1 MSPLGNFKTNIKM
14 TEELNLKELF
24 ANVVNFISRNNKL
37 IFSIV
42 LIGVIAVVVFQKL
55 KTPYYET
62 RAICMSGISEYE
74 RQEQV
79 EDLSQRTAIDLINHL
94 KINIENEDYSAL
106 TTLLGVDANIAATI
120 KNIEAEQLSQE
131 DMNEKF
137 YALNKF
143 EVSLTVRDNSKI
155 NDIQN
160 GLIYYFTNNEFVKNY
175 HERYSQSS
183 DNIIE
188 DIQDEMLLLANIRK
202 EGAKNNLDISSVNVI
217 SDVEENSIISQM
229 VALSQLREDI
239 KTKQALL
246 KPLVFVQNFAK
257 VNQKEDD
264 ILVWT
269 VLGAVLSFIFGLFIA
284 LIREVK
290 IK

>member
-1 MSPLGNFKTNIKM
+1 M
-14 TEELNLKELF
+14 TEELNLSELF
-24 ANVVNFISRNNKL
+24 ANFVKFISRNIKL
-37 IFSIV
+37 LSIIV
-42 LIGVIAVVVFQKL
+42 FIGVIGVIGYQKF
-55 KTPYYET
+55 KKPYYET
-62 RAICMSGISEYE
+62 KAICMSGISEYE
-74 RQEQV
+74 RQEQI
-79 EDLSQRTAIDLINHL
+79 EDLSQRTAIDLVNYL
-94 KINIENEDYSAL
+94 QINIKNEDYSAL
-106 TTLLGVDANIAATI
+106 AILLGVDEKVAATI
-120 KNIEAEQLSQE
+120 KKIEAEQLYQQ

-143 EVSLTVRDNSKI
+143 EISLTTFDNTLIDQSQK
-155 NDIQN
+155 
-160 GLIYYFTNNEFVKNY
+160 GLIYYFSNNDFITDYHTNYLASNIKII
-175 HERYSQSS
+175 S
-183 DNIIE
+183 DINAEIE
-188 DIQDEMLLLANIRK
+188 VLGEMRV
-202 EGAKNNLDISSVNVI
+202 EGAKNNLDVSSVNIVSGQNGTVI
-217 SDVEENSIISQM
+217 SNQI

>member
-1 MSPLGNFKTNIKM
+1 M
-14 TEELNLKELF
+14 TEELNLSELF
-24 ANVVNFISRNNKL
+24 SNFVKFISRNRKL
-37 IFSIV
+37 LLVFM
-42 LIGVIAVVVFQKL
+42 GVGIISVVGYQKF
-55 KTPYYET
+55 KSPYYET
-62 RAICMSGISEYE
+62 KAICMSGISEYE
-74 RQEQV
+74 RQVQV

-94 KINIENEDYSAL
+94 QINIENGDYSAL

-143 EVSLTVRDNSKI
+143 EISLTVRDNLKI
-155 NDIQN
+155 NDIQS
-160 GLIYYFTNNEFVKNY
+160 GLIYYFKNNEFVKNY
-175 HERYSQSS
+175 YESYLQSC

-188 DIQDEMLLLANIRK
+188 VIQDEMLLLANIRK

-217 SDVEENSIISQM
+217 SDVEGNSVFSQT
-229 VALSQLREDI
+229 VALSQLREEI

-246 KPLVFVQNFAK
+246 KPLVFVRNFAN

-264 ILVWT
+264 ILLSGI
-269 VLGAVLSFIFGLFIA
+269 LGALLSFIFGLFVA
-284 LIREVK
+284 LVKEVK
-290 IK
+290 AI

>member
-1 MSPLGNFKTNIKM
+1 M
-14 TEELNLKELF
+14 TEELNLSELF
-24 ANVVNFISRNNKL
+24 SNFVKFISRNSKL
-37 IFSIV
+37 LLVFM
-42 LIGVIAVVVFQKL
+42 GVGIISVVGYQKF
-55 KTPYYET
+55 KSPYYET
-62 RAICMSGISEYE
+62 KAICMSGISEYE
-74 RQEQV
+74 RQVQV

-94 KINIENEDYSAL
+94 QINIENGDYSAL

-143 EVSLTVRDNSKI
+143 EISLTVRDNLKI
-155 NDIQN
+155 NDIQS
-160 GLIYYFTNNEFVKNY
+160 GLIYYFKNNEFVKNY
-175 HERYSQSS
+175 YESYLQSC

-188 DIQDEMLLLANIRK
+188 VIQDEMLLLANIRK

-217 SDVEENSIISQM
+217 SDVEGSSVFSQT
-229 VALSQLREDI
+229 VALSQLREEI

-246 KPLVFVQNFAK
+246 KPLVFVRNFAN

-264 ILVWT
+264 ILLSGI
-269 VLGAVLSFIFGLFIA
+269 LGALLSFIFGLFVA
-284 LIREVK
+284 LVKEVK
-290 IK
+290 AI

>member
-1 MSPLGNFKTNIKM
+1 M
-14 TEELNLKELF
+14 TEELNLSELF
-24 ANVVNFISRNNKL
+24 ANFVKFISRNIKL
-37 IFSIV
+37 LSIIV
-42 LIGVIAVVVFQKL
+42 FIGVIGVIGYQKF
-55 KTPYYET
+55 KKPYYET
-62 RAICMSGISEYE
+62 KAICMSGIAEYE
-74 RQEQV
+74 RQEQI

-94 KINIENEDYSAL
+94 QINIENEDYSAL
-106 TTLLGVDANIAATI
+106 ATLLDVDKEVAATI
-120 KNIEAEQLSQE
+120 KEIEAEQLYQQ

-143 EVSLTVRDNSKI
+143 EISLTTFDNMRI
-155 NDIQN
+155 DQLQN
-160 GLIYYFTNNEFVKNY
+160 GLIYYFSNNDFIKDYHTNYLASNLTII
-175 HERYSQSS
+175 S
-183 DNIIE
+183 DINAEI
-188 DIQDEMLLLANIRK
+188 EMLGDMRVV
-202 EGAKNNLDISSVNVI
+202 GAKNNLDVSSVNIVSGQNGKVI
-217 SDVEENSIISQM
+217 SNQIV
-229 VALSQLREDI
+229 VLSQLREDI

>member
-1 MSPLGNFKTNIKM
+1 M
-14 TEELNLKELF
+14 TEELNLNEAF
-24 ANVVNFISRNNKL
+24 ANFVNFISRNNKL

-42 LIGVIAVVVFQKL
+42 LIGVISVILFQKL
-55 KTPYYET
+55 KKPYYET
-62 RAICMSGISEYE
+62 KAICMSGISEYE
-74 RQEQV
+74 RQDQI
-79 EDLSQRTAIDLINHL
+79 EDLSQRTAIDLVNYL
-94 KINIENEDYSAL
+94 QINIQNKDFSQISKV
-106 TTLLGVDANIAATI
+106 LGVDTEIASTI
-120 KNIEAEQLSQE
+120 KKIEAEQLYQQ

-143 EVSLTVRDNSKI
+143 EISLTTFDNMRIDQLQK
-155 NDIQN
+155 
-160 GLIYYFTNNEFVKNY
+160 GLIYYFSNNDFIKDYYVNY
-175 HERYSQSS
+175 LASNITIIS
-183 DNIIE
+183 DINAEIE
-188 DIQDEMLLLANIRK
+188 VLGDMRV
-202 EGAKNNLDISSVNVI
+202 EGAKNNLDVSSVNIVSGKNGRVI
-217 SDVEENSIISQM
+217 SNQI

-239 KTKQALL
+239 KTQQALL

-269 VLGAVLSFIFGLFIA
+269 VLGAVLSFIFGLFVA

>member
-1 MSPLGNFKTNIKM
+1 M
-14 TEELNLKELF
+14 TEELNLSELF
-24 ANVVNFISRNNKL
+24 ANFVKFISRNSKL
-37 IFSIV
+37 LLIIV
-42 LIGVIAVVVFQKL
+42 AIGVVGVIGYQKL
-55 KTPYYET
+55 KNPYYET
-62 RAICMSGISEYE
+62 KAICMSGISEYE
-74 RQEQV
+74 RQEQI

-94 KINIENEDYSAL
+94 QINIENEEYNAL
-106 TTLLGVDANIAATI
+106 ATLLGVDEEVAATI
-120 KNIEAEQLSQE
+120 KNIEAEQLYQQ

-143 EVSLTVRDNSKI
+143 EVLLTAFDNMRIDELQK
-155 NDIQN
+155 
-160 GLIYYFTNNEFVKNY
+160 GLIYYFSNNDFINGYHANY
-175 HERYSQSS
+175 LESNLILIS
-183 DNIIE
+183 DIDAEIE
-188 DIQDEMLLLANIRK
+188 VLGDMRI
-202 EGAKNNLDISSVNVI
+202 EGAKNNLDVSSVNIVSGKNGRVI
-217 SDVEENSIISQM
+217 SNQIVS
-229 VALSQLREDI
+229 LSQLREDI
-239 KTKQALL
+239 KTKQELL